1 VADVQGGEMGA
12 SVVAYWPGITDD
24 QIESQPGFYNDDRAW
39 ANWMAERE
47 DEPEVLN
54 TIKRLGAEAI
64 LTYTTDG
71 MEDEDLEWVSPT
83 QLRDAVR
90 RLREA
95 IKEKRPEAKVILET
109 YERNVNRIDP
119 VDKKFIQDLDDIEA
133 IANWAEA
140 EGAKR
145 MTLAVNW

>member
-1 VADVQGGEMGA
+1 MGA
-12 SVVAYWPGITDD
+12 SVIAYWPGITEG
-24 QIESQPGFYNDDRAW
+24 QVESQPGFYNDDKAW

-54 TIKRLGAEAI
+54 AIKRLGADAI

-71 MEDEDLEWVSPT
+71 MEDEDVEWVSPKR
-83 QLRDAVR
+83 LRDAIR

-95 IKEKRPEAKVILET
+95 IKDKRPEAKIILEV
-109 YERNVNRIDP
+109 YERNANGIDSL
-119 VDKKFIQDLDDIEA
+119 DKEFIQDLDDIEA
-133 IANWAEA
+133 IANWAEEKGA
-140 EGAKR
+140 ER